1 MPEFYQIYLKSQL
14 EPCQYL
20 LLSILIDLLQS
31 IKLVK
36 LEALATA
43 LPLPIKF
50 ESRRHRLQRF
60 FSLPILKVEKLM
72 CPFIQNW
79 PD

>member
-31 IKLVK
+31 IPYG
-36 LEALATA
+36 EIGSISCCASLAD
-43 LPLPIKF
+43 P
-50 ESRRHRLQRF
+50 
-60 FSLPILKVEKLM
+60 V
-72 CPFIQNW
+72 
-79 PD
+79 